1 MITFEGAYCK
11 DVKIFTDNIE
21 EEALK
26 TVHDIADSKAFEDAK
41 IRIMPDVHSG
51 NGIVIGFSCPVGA
64 YVNPNHIGVDIG
76 CQMTTVRLSRV
87 LTEGEYAKFEK
98 EVKKAVPMGFAIHS
112 KRMYNDKEFYKWMT
126 DKYNVIHHKN
136 KSLINPI
143 KRIDE
148 DFITNMCRRLGLD
161 IGKFYKSIGT
171 VGGGNHFI
179 EYGEGDNGN
188 GYLTIHCGSRNFGL
202 KVCKYWD
209 TRAKHALSREDKKRI
224 VQYVKDS
231 GFPKTEWQNK
241 IKEFTEEFKGQFI
254 DGYLSGD
261 DLNGY
266 MSDMV
271 VATLYASYNHKVIL
285 DIINDIISKRM
296 SITLTDDRINTM
308 HNYID
313 FDDLIIRKGAI
324 RSVVGEKMIIPFNM
338 RDGIAICDGKSN
350 PDWNYSAPHGAGR
363 LMSRAQA
370 KKNIS
375 IDEFKESMSNVY
387 STTVCEETKDE
398 SPMAYKP
405 MDEILELIEP
415 TANILFMIKPKINI
429 KAIE

>member
-1 MITFEGAYCK
+1 M
-11 DVKIFTDNIE
+11 
-21 EEALK
+21 
-26 TVHDIADSKAFEDAK
+26 
-41 IRIMPDVHSG
+41 
-51 NGIVIGFSCPVGA
+51 
-64 YVNPNHIGVDIG
+64 
-76 CQMTTVRLSRV
+76 LSD
-87 LTEGEYAKFEK
+87 L
-98 EVKKAVPMGFAIHS
+98 
-112 KRMYNDKEFYKWMT
+112 
-126 DKYNVIHHKN
+126 
-136 KSLINPI
+136 
-143 KRIDE
+143 
-148 DFITNMCRRLGLD
+148 
-161 IGKFYKSIGT
+161 
-171 VGGGNHFI
+171 
-179 EYGEGDNGN
+179 
-188 GYLTIHCGSRNFGL
+188 L

-338 RDGIAICDGKSN
+338 RDGIAICEGKSN

-405 MDEILELIEP
+405 MVEILELIEP